1 MTDASRFRPASIRA
15 RLLLLTVFSLLV
27 AALLVFAL
35 VSYQQHRLL
44 RTEWVQSL
52 AAQARLV
59 ATNSRAAVAFRDPME
74 AHRLLA
80 AVQQNPSILR
90 ARLYT
95 GDGALFAAFA
105 RPDHERGSMSG
116 GPEPEGHRF
125 THDAVIV
132 WTTLR
137 DHGNTLARVELIASL
152 TALHDVFRRT
162 LLETGAALL
171 LLLASSMWL
180 ARGVVRRLS
189 APVEELNGLMARMA
203 ADTKLRDR
211 ATVQGADEIASLG
224 RGLNHLM
231 DTLQA
236 RESELTDYRDKLEQL
251 VELRSRALHRA
262 MEEAHHANQAKSD
275 FLAHMSHEIRT
286 PLNAIVGMS
295 ALLLQ
300 QERDPQRRDR
310 LEKVV
315 SAADALIRIVNEVLD
330 FAKIESGRMGI
341 EHVTFDLHKV
351 VGDQIGVMEG
361 RVRAKGLD
369 LCLAIAPDVPRRLRG
384 DPLRLGQILLNLLSN
399 AVKFT
404 DRGKVSLNVACV
416 PGARSDSGRV
426 RLRFEVR
433 DTGFGIPADCQTA
446 LFTPFTQA
454 DGSITRRYGGTGL
467 GLAICKQLVEL
478 MQGEIGLVSTPG
490 EGSLFHFELS
500 LEVDDDT
507 GANASPP
514 TVPSA
519 PPLRSDF
526 DPARLR
532 GARVLLVDD
541 VALNREVALG
551 FLRDAGVRVDVAHDG
566 REAVERVARECYDL
580 VLMDIQ
586 MPVLDGL
593 AATRAIRGTPRLRDL
608 PIIAMTAHALP
619 ADRERSLLA
628 GMNDHLNKPIDP
640 RALLQ
645 TLARWIAP
653 GSARCEGKPAPSSD
667 GAVEQ
672 AADLPP
678 LEGID
683 VATGLR
689 NHLGRVALYRR
700 MLDLFLADFPAV
712 PERIAAAQARGEWA
726 EARRLAHSCQS
737 AAASIGALAL
747 ARLAHEVEG
756 AYAQGR
762 APEPGQTEALAV
774 EMTRVTRALAVI
786 SAPMP
791 PSDGASTNDDPIAAR
806 KACDR
811 LTDLLRA
818 HDARAEDALAAL
830 RKALPERAHD
840 DDMECLRVLI
850 EDVEHEAALD
860 RLAALRE
867 RIDTPGMNG

>member
-1 MTDASRFRPASIRA
+1 MTDTSRFRPASIRA
-15 RLLLLTVFSLLV
+15 RLLLLTVVSLLV

-59 ATNSRAAVAFRDPME
+59 ATNSRAAVAFQDPME

-80 AVQQNPSILR
+80 AVQENPSILR

-95 GDGALFAAFA
+95 GDGALFAAFV
-105 RPDHERGSMSG
+105 RPGHERWSMSG
-116 GPEPEGHRF
+116 GPEPDGHRF
-125 THDAVIV
+125 AHDAVIV
-132 WTTLR
+132 WTSLH
-137 DHGNTLARVELIASL
+137 DHGNTLARVELTASL
-152 TALHDVFRRT
+152 VALHDAFRHT

-171 LLLASSMWL
+171 LLLMLSMGL

-203 ADTKLRDR
+203 ADTSLRDR
-211 ATVQGADEIASLG
+211 ATVHGADEIASLG

-236 RESELTDYRDKLEQL
+236 RDSELTDYRDKLEQL
-251 VELRSRALHRA
+251 VELRTRALHRA

-295 ALLLQ
+295 HLLLQ
-300 QERDPQRRDR
+300 GERDPLRRDR

-315 SAADALIRIVNEVLD
+315 SAADALIRIVDDVLD
-330 FAKIESGRMGI
+330 FAKIESGRLGI
-341 EHVTFDLHKV
+341 EHVAFDLDKV

-361 RVRAKGLD
+361 RARAKGLD
-369 LCLAIAPDVPRRLRG
+369 LGLTVAPDVPRRLRG

-404 DRGKVSLNVACV
+404 ERGSVALNITCA
-416 PGARSDSGRV
+416 PGTPSDGRRV

-433 DTGFGIPADCQTA
+433 DTGIGIPADRQAT
-446 LFTPFTQA
+446 LFAPFTQA
-454 DGSITRRYGGTGL
+454 DDSITRRYGGTGL

-490 EGSLFHFELS
+490 EGSLFHFELP
-500 LEVDDDT
+500 LEVDDAA
-507 GANASPP
+507 GADASPP

-519 PPLRSDF
+519 PPLRADF

-541 VALNREVALG
+541 MALNREVALA
-551 FLRDAGVRVDVAHDG
+551 FLHDAGVQVDVAHDG
-566 REAVERVARECYDL
+566 REAVERVARERYDL

-593 AATRAIRGTPRLRDL
+593 AATRAIRADPRLRDL

-619 ADRERSLLA
+619 ADRERSLIA

-640 RALLQ
+640 HALLQ

-653 GSARCEGKPAPSSD
+653 GTTRADGGPVPPNT
-667 GAVEQ
+667 GAVGLD
-672 AADLPP
+672 ADLPP
-678 LEGID
+678 LDGID

-689 NHLGRVALYRR
+689 NHMGRKALYRR
-700 MLDLFLADFPAV
+700 MLDLFRADFPAV
-712 PERIAAAQARGEWA
+712 PERIAAAQARGELV

-737 AAASIGALAL
+737 AAASIGALQL
-747 ARLAHEVEG
+747 ARLARVMEA
-756 AYAQGR
+756 AYADGR
-762 APEPGQTEALAV
+762 APDQAQTEALAD
-774 EMTRVTRALAVI
+774 EMARVTRALAALSV
-786 SAPMP
+786 PMP
-791 PSDGASTNDDPIAAR
+791 PADGPRASDDPVAAR
-806 KACDR
+806 NACDR
-811 LTDLLRA
+811 LTSLLRA
-818 HDARAEDALAAL
+818 HDATAGDALAAL
-830 RKALPERAHD
+830 RKALPATAHD
-840 DDMECLRVLI
+840 ADMERLRVLI
-850 EDVEHEAALD
+850 EDVEYEAALD
-860 RLAALRE
+860 LLAVLRE
-867 RIDTPGMNG
+867 RIDTLGVNG